1 MLAASR
7 GLDGSNASSP
17 AGNTQKVM
25 SPGGNVE
32 KVVSSGG
39 AGAPSVSSDLV
50 AAAVAEEVRP
60 KHDGWSRIR
69 IRSEMMKSRIR
80 RRKKVVLVT
89 AGCFCLA
96 TKATPLKSMQHCPQI
111 HATLHVFDFIVAP

>member
-7 GLDGSNASSP
+7 GLDGANASSP

-32 KVVSSGG
+32 KVASSGG

-60 KHDGWSRIR
+60 KHDGWSRIY
-69 IRSEMMKSRIR
+69 IRSRDEEISHPQTEESCACNGGIHLSRNESN
-80 RRKKVVLVT
+80 T
-89 AGCFCLA
+89 
-96 TKATPLKSMQHCPQI
+96 SQI
-111 HATLHVFDFIVAP
+111 DATLPSNPCNIARI